1 MHVTQSGFIILEIQ
15 LLAKSKV
22 LSAELNGPSFY
33 VTPVVFIIL
42 DRMFILMNKT
52 ALSHR
57 GNWPLEQYQ
66 KVVTSVDQKRTLLAY
81 FFRANNRGWILKW
94 VYLSTDK
101 SRFLI
106 KSYLNRDIRKISLI
120 ALDLPLSLQ
129 LDDTPV
135 SQYPQ
140 LIFALGFDFRLTHR
154 QLQ

>member
-22 LSAELNGPSFY
+22 SWAEWNGPSFY
-33 VTPVVFIIL
+33 VTPVVFIIF
-42 DRMFILMNKT
+42 DWMFILMNKT

-66 KVVTSVDQKRTLLAY
+66 KVITSVDKKRTLLAY

-94 VYLSTDK
+94 VYLTTDK
-101 SRFLI
+101 SRFLYI
-106 KSYLNRDIRKISLI
+106 GLI

-129 LDDTPV
+129 LDNTPV